1 MESTGLWDLQII
13 ILFLFT
19 FYRAFQFFC
28 NRRQLV
34 FEVAID
40 LRATLWVP
48 YQCKS
53 SLFRYSVVTLLCS
66 GNTVKQR
73 FHCWAAW
80 VFLQPSQFNAASV
93 EIEVINVIITEKSA
107 ELNKNWMCL
116 SSCSN
121 NILTCMF
128 SLVMQY
134 YLDPPLRLREA
145 LEQKGLKP
153 DCFFT
158 LHHGESRLIC
168 AQDEDVFDWC
178 AVFLW
183 PVSMDLSVTK
193 CSKFITCRIP
203 V

>member
-1 MESTGLWDLQII
+1 M
-13 ILFLFT
+13 
-19 FYRAFQFFC
+19 
-28 NRRQLV
+28 
-34 FEVAID
+34 
-40 LRATLWVP
+40 
-48 YQCKS
+48 
-53 SLFRYSVVTLLCS
+53 
-66 GNTVKQR
+66 
-73 FHCWAAW
+73 CW
-80 VFLQPSQFNAASV
+80 
-93 EIEVINVIITEKSA
+93 
-107 ELNKNWMCL
+107 

-121 NILTCMF
+121 NILTCMC

-158 LHHGESRLIC
+158 LHHGESRLIS

-193 CSKFITCRIP
+193 CSKFIACRICFFFKKSCDNCICICSLYQLEIKTRP
-203 V
+203 QYWMFALPSHGHW